1 MIIKEQA
8 NHLSQTN
15 TFDSIQKSNNSIDDD
30 NDVED
35 IKVPLLNS
43 LDSNGK

>member
-8 NHLSQTN
+8 N
-15 TFDSIQKSNNSIDDD
+15 NSISDDDDDD

-35 IKVPLLNS
+35 IKVPLLTS
-43 LDSNGK
+43 HDLSGK